1 MSWGDK
7 QVRQWNAPSAAVP
20 ERKGKRWA
28 RKLVI
33 VFFLFI
39 GLVILLESPLTR
51 VRKIA
56 VTGNKSVPA
65 AAILAAAP
73 LHTGM
78 SLWQVNHGET
88 QTAIT
93 AKQPM
98 ISSVSVHVNYWDGQ
112 VGLQVTEK
120 HIVAILESDGKF
132 YNLLND
138 GKVYN
143 TTSTQHGFTWPIVT
157 TDVKASV
164 LSGQGPAG
172 VDLGQL
178 CGQLAQVPAGL
189 VSSIS
194 EIHVNAYG
202 EATVYL
208 NNGFAAQCKVDSFAE
223 AMNKVQ
229 DAIQYF
235 LGKGYAPGLVD
246 LTGTPPYRYTPFQ
259 QSVKKGSQP

>member
-1 MSWGDK
+1 M
-7 QVRQWNAPSAAVP
+7 RQWNAPSAVEP
-20 ERKGKRWA
+20 VRRGKRWA

-33 VFFLFI
+33 VFFFFI

-51 VRKIA
+51 VRAID
-56 VTGNKSVPA
+56 VTGNQSVPA

-88 QTAIT
+88 QTSVT

-98 ISSVSVHVNYWDGQ
+98 ISSVTVHVDYLNGQ
-112 VGLQVTEK
+112 VGLHVTEK
-120 HIVAILESDGKF
+120 HIVAILDSAGKF

-138 GKVYN
+138 GRVYN
-143 TTSTQHGFTWPIVT
+143 ATSTQHGFTWPIVT
-157 TDVKASV
+157 TEGNLSV
-164 LSGQGPAG
+164 QSGQVPTG

-178 CGQLAQVPAGL
+178 CGQISQVPGPL

-194 EIHVNAYG
+194 EIHVNAFG

-208 NNGFAAQCKVDSFAE
+208 NNGFAAQCKLESFAE
-223 AMNKVQ
+223 ELNKVQ
-229 DAIQYF
+229 DAMQYF
-235 LGKGYAPGLVD
+235 LGKGYAPGLID
-246 LTGTPPYRYTPFQ
+246 MTGTPPYRYTPFQ
-259 QSVKKGSQP
+259 QSAKKGSQP